1 MNGMRQ
7 NSDLSGLS
15 QGLGS
20 DTDFLNLDLSQ
31 SFMGDDLSVDGALTG
46 DLMKT
51 GGDVSVTGVKR
62 TLSQSQQQMAAAANA
77 AAFKRSKAGG
87 ATNPNAPR
95 GSSPHSPSQSSQQN
109 GMQKNVQSGGGATSK
124 TPPMSAVNAK

>member
-1 MNGMRQ
+1 MNGLRQ
-7 NSDLSGLS
+7 NDLSGLG

-31 SFMGDDLSVDGALTG
+31 SFMGDDLSVDGALGG
-46 DLMKT
+46 DLMKA
-51 GGDVSVTGVKR
+51 GGDVQAAGVKR

-77 AAFKRSKAGG
+77 AAFKRSKVGGQAG
-87 ATNPNAPR
+87 PNAPR

-109 GMQKNVQSGGGATSK
+109 GMQKNVQSSGGASK